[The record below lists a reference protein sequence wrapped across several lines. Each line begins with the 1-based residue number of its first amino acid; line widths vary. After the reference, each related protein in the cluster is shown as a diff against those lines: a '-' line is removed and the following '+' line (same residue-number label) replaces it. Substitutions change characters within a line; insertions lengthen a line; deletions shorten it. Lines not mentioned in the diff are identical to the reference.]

1 MQTDAEVAA
10 IAAGLTKASR
20 RALVRIGKDWTE
32 EGSPGPARSDAY
44 SLWWGRDRKH
54 RLVEQPKAYAISAG
68 SCRWK
73 WRLSKRGL
81 RVAQHLKQE
90 NAK

>member
-1 MQTDAEVAA
+1 MDDVER

-44 SLWWGRDRKH
+44 SLWWGRDHKH
-54 RLVEQPKAYAISAG
+54 KLVEQPRAYAFGQFCCS
-68 SCRWK
+68 WK
-73 WRLSKRGL
+73 WKLTPLGL
-81 RVAQHLKQE
+81 RVVQHLKQE